1 MLRHTAR
8 GEESM
13 PADKIAIT
21 LDRDLV
27 KEIDRGVKSG
37 LYRNRSRAIEEAVR
51 EKLER
56 HRRSRLTVE
65 ARKLD
70 RKEEKALAEEGM
82 TGEETTWPEY

>member
-1 MLRHTAR
+1 
-8 GEESM
+8 M
-13 PADKIAIT
+13 PAEKIAIT

-56 HRRSRLTVE
+56 HRRSRLTAE

-70 RKEEKALAEEGM
+70 HKEEQALAEEGM
-82 TGEETTWPEY
+82 TGEDITWPEY

>member
-1 MLRHTAR
+1 
-8 GEESM
+8 M
-13 PADKIAIT
+13 PTDKIAIT

-27 KEIDRGVKSG
+27 KEIDRGVRSG

-56 HRRSRLTVE
+56 HRRSRLAVE
-65 ARKLD
+65 ARRLD
-70 RKEEKALAEEGM
+70 RKEETAFAEEGM

>member
-1 MLRHTAR
+1 M
-8 GEESM
+8 M

-21 LDRDLV
+21 LDRELV

-51 EKLER
+51 EKLDR
-56 HRRSRLTVE
+56 HRRSRLSVE

-70 RKEEKALAEEGM
+70 RKEEQALAEEGM
-82 TGEETTWPEY
+82 TGEEATWPGY

>member
-1 MLRHTAR
+1 
-8 GEESM
+8 M
-13 PADKIAIT
+13 PAEKIAIT

-56 HRRSRLTVE
+56 YRRSRLTVE

-70 RKEEKALAEEGM
+70 RKEEQALAEEGM
-82 TGEETTWPEY
+82 TVEEAAWPEY

>member
-1 MLRHTAR
+1 
-8 GEESM
+8 M
-13 PADKIAIT
+13 PTDKIAIT

-51 EKLER
+51 EKLDR
-56 HRRSRLTVE
+56 HRRSRLSVE

-70 RKEEKALAEEGM
+70 RKEEMALAQEGM

>member
-1 MLRHTAR
+1 M
-8 GEESM
+8 M

-56 HRRSRLTVE
+56 HRRSRLSVE

-70 RKEEKALAEEGM
+70 RKEERALAEEGM